1 MIQLYSELFFFEK
14 DDNDIKLFK
23 QLTTIFPHDCNCHS
37 FTIYLCEVVMKEGN
51 ALFVY
56 LNPEKDDSV
65 EHISGI
71 NMLYQKSTSKL
82 SVDSYS
88 SLLDSF
94 V

>member
-1 MIQLYSELFFFEK
+1 MIIIFKFNYSLSMRGGYEK
-14 DDNDIKLFK
+14 RND
-23 QLTTIFPHDCNCHS
+23 
-37 FTIYLCEVVMKEGN
+37 
-51 ALFVY
+51 LFVY

-71 NMLYQKSTSKL
+71 NMLYKKSTSKL

>member
-56 LNPEKDDSV
+56 LNPEKDDYI
-65 EHISGI
+65 EDFSGI
-71 NMLYQKSTSKL
+71 NVLYKESFSKL
-82 SVDSYS
+82 IFDCYS
-88 SLLDSF
+88 SLA
-94 V
+94 